1 LEASEFW
8 PVVGTNM
15 PRHAAK
21 MKRSDRTSMTS
32 VDFSF
37 RSILIARHSRVNSS
51 MTFSMR
57 NFLPLWV
64 RSSTKS

>member
-1 LEASEFW
+1 
-8 PVVGTNM
+8 
-15 PRHAAK
+15 
-21 MKRSDRTSMTS
+21 MTS
-32 VDFSF
+32 VDFSL
-37 RSILIARHSRVNSS
+37 RSIRIARHSRVNSS